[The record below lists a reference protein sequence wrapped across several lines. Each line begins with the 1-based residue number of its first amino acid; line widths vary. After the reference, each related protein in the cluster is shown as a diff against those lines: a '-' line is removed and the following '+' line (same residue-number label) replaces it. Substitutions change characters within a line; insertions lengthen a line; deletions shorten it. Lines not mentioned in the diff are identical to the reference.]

1 MKRGRVGEEGV
12 TTSSCQGTD
21 RLQPH
26 GVSRQHGS
34 GASPSVFFPNLPWL
48 VHIRYRIRKR
58 GDVCLEPTKQM
69 SNCLCAFLCL
79 WKKRFFLCKYD
90 IQCGACMSTII
101 NFVGV

>member
-1 MKRGRVGEEGV
+1 MERGRVGEEGV

-34 GASPSVFFPNLPWL
+34 GASPSVFFPNLPRL

-58 GDVCLEPTKQM
+58 EDVCLESTKQM
-69 SNCLCAFLCL
+69 SNNVRVCFYACGKAFL
-79 WKKRFFLCKYD
+79 FM
-90 IQCGACMSTII
+90 Q
-101 NFVGV
+101 V